1 MLSMRD
7 YYHSFRRAG
16 IPSGYSLLPYIIA
29 SFPHEGT
36 FDKNITNI
44 FASGP
49 TQTHAYLDRVL
60 VEA

>member
-7 YYHSFRRAG
+7 YHHSFRREG
-16 IPSGYSLLPYIIA
+16 IPLGHSLLPYIIA
-29 SFPHEGT
+29 RFPHEGT

-44 FASGP
+44 LASSP